1 MTDSSARFPGS
12 GSLAQRLRKIL
23 YPELTDHE
31 GEAIVVCLLAH
42 LLVENS
48 LNGVIYRWLRLDAPD
63 WGDAQKTKE
72 TQERLWKN
80 ITKLDFAKKYSLIEP
95 FFSLQFPQI
104 APIPW
109 AINDLRNDIFHGRAI
124 KEAKFN
130 GMSICDDTT
139 VEGIFLSAQETSMSL
154 DKFEELLR
162 TRHEHADQW
171 RMRLEELGES
181 LY

>member
-1 MTDSSARFPGS
+1 MADSSTRFPGS

-48 LNGVIYRWLRLDAPD
+48 LNEILYGWLRLDAPD
-63 WGDAQKTKE
+63 WADTPKTKDAQEK
-72 TQERLWKN
+72 LWKS

-95 FFSLQFPQI
+95 FFALQFPKI

-109 AINDLRNDIFHGRAI
+109 AINDLRNDIFTGEPS
-124 KEAKFN
+124 KKPN
-130 GMSICDDTT
+130 SMTCLYPTT
-139 VEGIFLSAQETSMSL
+139 QP
-154 DKFEELLR
+154 
-162 TRHEHADQW
+162 
-171 RMRLEELGES
+171 
-181 LY
+181 